1 MFFFCC
7 QDPQELREI
16 MVFLEAPLKFQDHQD
31 QLEQREIVD
40 LQAVPVSQ
48 HCVIQSKTLNIW
60 DSGIG

>member
-1 MFFFCC
+1 
-7 QDPQELREI
+7 